1 MKNKIIVAC
10 VVVFSAIIL
19 AFSSNR
25 VEAEGF
31 GAANG
36 RCAIPPF
43 KTAFDAS
50 SAVFVGKVKSE
61 KKQGDTKIF
70 EFEVEKYWKGAG
82 KKKIKINVYE
92 TPRFQA
98 WFEVGEKYLI
108 YADASDGS
116 LRVGR
121 CSRSRD
127 AGDASEDLGKLG
139 KGKRPR

>member
-1 MKNKIIVAC
+1 MKKKIIVAC
-10 VVVFSAIIL
+10 AVIFSAIIL
-19 AFSSNR
+19 VFSSNR
-25 VEAEGF
+25 VEAEGL
-31 GAANG
+31 GLTNG
-36 RCAIPPF
+36 RCAIMPF
-43 KTAFDAS
+43 KAAFDAS

-61 KKQGDTKIF
+61 KKEGDTRIF

-92 TPRFQA
+92 TARYQA
-98 WFEVGEKYLI
+98 WFQVGGKYLI
-108 YADASDGS
+108 YADASDGN

-139 KGKRPR
+139 KGKRPK

>member
-10 VVVFSAIIL
+10 VIVFSAIVL
-19 AFSSNR
+19 AFSSNPI
-25 VEAEGF
+25 EAKGF
-31 GAANG
+31 GAVNG
-36 RCAIPPF
+36 KCAIQTF
-43 KTAFDAS
+43 KTAFNTS

-61 KKQGDTKIF
+61 KKEGDTKTF

-82 KKKIKINVYE
+82 RKKIKINVYE
-92 TPRFQA
+92 TARFQA
-98 WFEVGEKYLI
+98 WFQVGGKYLI
-108 YADASDGS
+108 YADASDGN

-127 AGDASEDLGKLG
+127 AEDASEDLRQLG